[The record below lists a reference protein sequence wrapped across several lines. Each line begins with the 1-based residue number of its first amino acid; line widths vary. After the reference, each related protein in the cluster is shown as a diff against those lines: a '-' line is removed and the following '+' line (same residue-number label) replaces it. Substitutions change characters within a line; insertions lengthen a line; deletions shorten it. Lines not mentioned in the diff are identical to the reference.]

1 MFVGLD
7 KCPLILWYTAGS
19 ALIKCGET
27 EKLLGSAEKEF
38 IQSSAINFLTPFRN
52 FIEGDFKTISVSIS
66 IPLNMPLLTFI
77 LYYFFVLYYNVSSN
91 LLDLRCCGFFSQKE
105 RKLLQN
111 KRLDLDAAKNRL
123 KKARVADARSAVS
136 ITHAHTHRECNNQ
149 HFFSTSGIFSLTIHS
164 QLLQLVKMRYVFREE
179 KFEEWRL
186 SFIFP
191 QASCQLSY
199 ALSAV

>member
-77 LYYFFVLYYNVSSN
+77 LYYVILY
-91 LLDLRCCGFFSQKE
+91 LLIC
-105 RKLLQN
+105 
-111 KRLDLDAAKNRL
+111 
-123 KKARVADARSAVS
+123 
-136 ITHAHTHRECNNQ
+136 
-149 HFFSTSGIFSLTIHS
+149 
-164 QLLQLVKMRYVFREE
+164 
-179 KFEEWRL
+179 
-186 SFIFP
+186 
-191 QASCQLSY
+191 
-199 ALSAV
+199 